1 MNKSLLTNI
10 ISCLI
15 LIFGYFVPFY
25 GNLIFLIGLFALS
38 GSITNWL
45 AIHMIF
51 EKIPFLYG
59 SGIIQ
64 IHFEEIKLKIKKL
77 IMNEFFNEKNISNVI
92 KNKNNFL
99 NSNTLVNDKNLDK
112 VFESLKEAIIISSFG
127 NMLKMVGGKE
137 ALNPLKEPIT
147 KKLKQVI
154 SNILNDD
161 SMSLDDKNLNDKL
174 KFTID
179 GIVQK
184 RLDELSPQLIKEIIQ
199 EIIREHLGWLV
210 VWGGIFG
217 GFIGLF
223 SSIIIEF

>member
-15 LIFGYFVPFY
+15 LIIGYFVPFH
-25 GNLIFLIGLFALS
+25 GNLILITGLFALS
-38 GSITNWL
+38 GSVTNWL

-99 NSNTLVNDKNLDK
+99 NSNTLINDKNLDK

-223 SSIIIEF
+223 SSIIIEI